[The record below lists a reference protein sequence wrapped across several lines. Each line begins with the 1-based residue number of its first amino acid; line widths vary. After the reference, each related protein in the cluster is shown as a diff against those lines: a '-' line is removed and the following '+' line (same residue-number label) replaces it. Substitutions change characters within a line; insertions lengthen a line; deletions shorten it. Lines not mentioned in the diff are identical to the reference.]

1 MTFIVVGAS
10 AGLGRSLAETYASSG
25 YDLILISS
33 DSRDL
38 MALRN
43 HLISCYEVKI
53 SICQIDFLS
62 LPIDFNL
69 IDSELMKYRPL
80 MGILAPIGLVSDYD
94 IVGLNGSLMNDILRI
109 NFLSPVTLINYYL
122 PAIKANRGN
131 IIGFG
136 SIASARGRQ
145 SNISYASAKAA
156 LHTYFEGLRYE
167 SYKSNFF
174 VQFYTLGYMD
184 TNLAFSKKLLFP
196 VKSTSIISQD
206 VLKNMNVSCFYFLPR
221 FWKPIF
227 YVVRFLPWILFKRIS
242 F

>member
-1 MTFIVVGAS
+1 MTYIIVGAS
-10 AGLGRSLAETYASSG
+10 AGLGRSLAETYAASG
-25 YDLILISS
+25 YDLVLISS

-43 HLISCYEVKI
+43 HLISCYGVRI
-53 SICQIDFLS
+53 FICEIDFLS
-62 LPIDFNL
+62 PKIDLNL
-69 IDSELMKYRPL
+69 IDAELTKCSPL
-80 MGILAPIGLVSDYD
+80 MGILAPIGLVSDFD
-94 IVGLNGSLMNDILRI
+94 IVGLDSSLMNDILRV

-122 PAIKANRGN
+122 PAIKTNKGN

-145 SNISYASAKAA
+145 SNTAYASAKSA
-156 LHTYFEGLRYE
+156 LQTYFEGLRFE
-167 SYKSNFF
+167 SYKCNFF

-196 VKSTSIISQD
+196 VESTSIISQY
-206 VLKNMNVSCFYFLPR
+206 VLKNMNMSDHYFLPK

-227 YVVRFLPWILFKRIS
+227 YVVRFLPWMLFKRIT

>member
-1 MTFIVVGAS
+1 MTFIIVGAS
-10 AGLGRSLAETYASSG
+10 AGLGRSLSETYAANG
-25 YDLILISS
+25 YDLVLISS

-43 HLISCYEVKI
+43 HLISCYGVQI
-53 SICQIDFLS
+53 SICEIDFLS
-62 LPIDFNL
+62 PTIDFNL
-69 IDSELMKYRPL
+69 IDAELMKYSPL
-80 MGILAPIGLVSDYD
+80 MGILAPIGLVSDSD
-94 IVGLNGSLMNDILRI
+94 IVGLNSSLMNDILRI
-109 NFLSPVTLINYYL
+109 NFISPVTLINYFL
-122 PAIKANRGN
+122 PAIKANGGN

-145 SNISYASAKAA
+145 SNIAYASAKAA
-156 LHTYFEGLRYE
+156 LQTYFEGLRFE
-167 SYKSNFF
+167 SYKYNFF

-196 VKSTSIISQD
+196 VESTSIISQD
-206 VLKNMNVSCFYFLPR
+206 VLKNMSVSSFYFLPR

-227 YVVRFLPWILFKRIS
+227 YIVRFLPWSLFKRIS